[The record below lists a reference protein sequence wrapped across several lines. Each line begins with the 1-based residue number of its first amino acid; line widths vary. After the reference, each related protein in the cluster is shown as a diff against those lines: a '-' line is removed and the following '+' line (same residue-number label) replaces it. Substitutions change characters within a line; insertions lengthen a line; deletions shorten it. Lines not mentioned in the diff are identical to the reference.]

1 MHDTLDFWFCELQP
15 SDWFTSSSALD
26 ARIKARFAAIH
37 GAIVAGETAHWRE
50 TPEGRLAEI
59 IVLDQFSRNMYRD
72 RAEAFAADP
81 IALVLSQ
88 EAVRSGA
95 DRKLDDTRRAFFY
108 MPFMHSESRRIHEQA
123 MLLFKDLPNLE
134 HEIRHKAIIDRFG
147 RYPHRNA
154 ALSRVSTAEELEWMA
169 SNPGF

>member
-1 MHDTLDFWFCELQP
+1 
-15 SDWFTSSSALD
+15 
-26 ARIKARFAAIH
+26 
-37 GAIVAGETAHWRE
+37 
-50 TPEGRLAEI
+50 
-59 IVLDQFSRNMYRD
+59 
-72 RAEAFAADP
+72 
-81 IALVLSQ
+81 VLSQ